1 MADSAKEMLA
11 AGRVDEAIAELNGRL
26 SLAPDANS
34 SNLLCR
40 AYFALEDWERAESSC
55 RKAVALD
62 PNNGGFHLWLGRV
75 YGEKADRANFVTV
88 ARLAGKV
95 REEFERAVRLS
106 PNDVDAR
113 LDLAEFYAEAPTIV
127 GGGEQKARAQAQ
139 SIAALNPAPL
149 PL

>member
-1 MADSAKEMLA
+1 
-11 AGRVDEAIAELNGRL
+11 
-26 SLAPDANS
+26 
-34 SNLLCR
+34 
-40 AYFALEDWERAESSC
+40 
-55 RKAVALD
+55 
-62 PNNGGFHLWLGRV
+62 
-75 YGEKADRANFVTV
+75 VTA

-139 SIAALNPAPL
+139 SIAALNPAREH
-149 PL
+149 